1 MVYVTKKSIS
11 GKDYFYL
18 VSNIKRMGKIKKVQ
32 IYAGSSK
39 PAGKKLRGLKDV
51 MELKLRKHLTD
62 SDPLLGLNSQNDRN
76 VIEKSKLF
84 YSKISNFSP
93 SVKRNYY
100 EWFVSTITYN
110 SNAIEGSSLSLRETS
125 MVIFE
130 GITPTGKSI
139 EDVRAAE
146 NHKRA
151 FDFIL
156 SYRGDIDKRFVLKMH
171 KILAKD
177 LLEPEESGK
186 LRKVQV
192 YVRGS
197 GTIPPKPEEVPVQL
211 KQLIGW
217 CKNNKKRYDPAV
229 LASYFHTA
237 FEGIHP
243 FVDFNGRTG
252 RLLLNFI
259 LIKNGC
265 PPIDIRNSDR
275 LRYYGCIRSGIK
287 GNVKPM
293 CEMIID
299 CLKDILKNS
308 TKNSKS

>member
-1 MVYVTKKSIS
+1 MSYITKKRIR
-11 GKDYFYL
+11 GRDYFYL
-18 VSNIKRMGKIKKVQ
+18 VSNIKKMGKIKKVQ
-32 IYAGSSK
+32 IYVGSSK
-39 PAGKKLRGLKDV
+39 PAGKKLKDLNEV
-51 MELKLRKHLTD
+51 MRLKLRKYLND
-62 SDPLLGLNSQNDRN
+62 SDPLLGLNSQNNRN
-76 VIEKSKLF
+76 IIEKSKLF

-125 MVIFE
+125 MIIFE
-130 GITPTGKSI
+130 GITPPGKSI
-139 EDVRAAE
+139 KDVRAAE

-156 SYRGDIDKRFVLKMH
+156 SYKGDIDKRLVLKIH
-171 KILAKD
+171 NILAKGI
-177 LLEPEESGK
+177 LKPEESGK

-197 GTIPPKPEEVPVQL
+197 ETIPPKPEEVPIQL

-217 CKNNKKRYDPAV
+217 YKNNKKRYDPVV

-243 FVDFNGRTG
+243 FVDFNGRAG

-259 LIKNGC
+259 LIKNSC

-275 LRYYGCIRSGIK
+275 LRYYDCIKSGIK
-287 GNVKPM
+287 GDVKPM

-308 TKNSKS
+308 NKDSKS